1 MSKKQKRMLFRIRL
15 SAVLLL
21 DAVLLPLSDFP
32 LLRLAVFLVPY
43 GVIGWD
49 VWGFVL
55 EGRRGWSGCGSS
67 QGASSH
73 PRSDPSPSAALPALG
88 PFSEKGLHMESSN
101 HRIAQVG
108 KDLKDR

>member
-1 MSKKQKRMLFRIRL
+1 M
-15 SAVLLL
+15 
-21 DAVLLPLSDFP
+21 
-32 LLRLAVFLVPY
+32 
-43 GVIGWD
+43 
-49 VWGFVL
+49 
-55 EGRRGWSGCGSS
+55 GWSGCGSS